1 MLRVAELIV
10 MIHVVGW
17 IVFFFVTLRTISPD
31 EVRKH
36 ALAAFL
42 TALVC
47 GFLWPLLL
55 FKDLTGKTP
64 R

>member
-1 MLRVAELIV
+1 VLTALYLLGAVHLT
-10 MIHVVGW
+10 GW
-17 IVFFFVTLRTISPD
+17 LTFFVVTLRTLSPD

-42 TALVC
+42 TALIC

-55 FKDLTGKTP
+55 FKEVSGKTP

>member
-1 MLRVAELIV
+1 